1 MANGAGIEAET
12 SLLRNAKKKGLMF
25 EAFCSMKRK
34 DKKQKKSS
42 IFATLELKV
51 IGAEDSD
58 EEEKKE

>member
-34 DKKQKKSS
+34 DKK
-42 IFATLELKV
+42 
-51 IGAEDSD
+51 
-58 EEEKKE
+58 